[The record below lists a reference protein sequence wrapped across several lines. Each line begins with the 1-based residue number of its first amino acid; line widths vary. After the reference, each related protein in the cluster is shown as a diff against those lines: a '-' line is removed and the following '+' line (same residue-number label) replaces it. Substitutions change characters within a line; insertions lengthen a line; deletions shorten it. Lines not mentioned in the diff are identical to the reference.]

1 MLAWST
7 SQSPGRKRLG
17 GFPQRHAE
25 CLPAKGHCAPEGFV
39 NRLRNGLKLL
49 VVDDDVDAADS
60 LAALLTL
67 NHYDTRL
74 AYGGEQALDL
84 ATTFEPNVVFLDIN
98 MPRMDGYA
106 TAIAFRQKFP
116 ARSPL
121 LIAFTAQPKTI
132 GALAA
137 EHTAFDLHV
146 SKPCDF
152 EYLLHLLDE
161 AISEHL
167 RTGLAE

>member
-1 MLAWST
+1 MLKRNK
-7 SQSPGRKRLG
+7 PG
-17 GFPQRHAE
+17 
-25 CLPAKGHCAPEGFV
+25 APEGFV
-39 NRLRNGLKLL
+39 DVCVMAWKVL
-49 VVDDDVDAADS
+49 VVDDEVDGADS

-67 NHYDTRL
+67 THYDTRV

-98 MPRMDGYA
+98 MPRMDGHA
-106 TAIAFRQKFP
+106 TAIALRQLFP
-116 ARSPL
+116 ARPPL
-121 LIAFTAQPKTI
+121 LIAFTAQPKPA

-137 EHTAFDLHV
+137 EHAAFDVHI

-152 EYLLHLLDE
+152 EYLLHMLEE
-161 AISEHL
+161 AISERF